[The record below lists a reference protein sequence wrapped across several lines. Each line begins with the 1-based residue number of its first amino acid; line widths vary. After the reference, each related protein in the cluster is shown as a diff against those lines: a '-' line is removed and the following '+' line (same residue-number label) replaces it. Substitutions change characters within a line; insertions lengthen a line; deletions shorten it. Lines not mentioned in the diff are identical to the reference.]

1 MDYSGIVEAAKW
13 KAEQKAKRPTVGSA
27 LGTFANSAVSTYISG
42 KEQEKKSAIEASA
55 EERKTMATFAND
67 LFQNYMPV
75 RTKDI
80 STLTPEEQAQA
91 KQDPTMLYDPIPAE
105 QFPQIFN
112 YMRKQNGQAP
122 AGVTFIPKNYLKA
135 DTNEITVTPGTQAE
149 VDKLNAQMPG
159 YAFKINIAT
168 KIPRSSYNVG
178 LQGANRTSQI
188 NQQGAQAEKLA
199 GVKHGYTMEEIQ
211 ARVAAMKDDK
221 DVQNLNTVIDNSR
234 NAMTSAE
241 KNPNGMPDY
250 LKAKKDMETAAEQLG
265 TKLGIE
271 PSEVVNI
278 VQQGKWLIFPT
289 SKTTPVAMTASEASL
304 YKEAEAIQKG
314 APEYADAQA
323 YIAKMKAKYGI
334 K

>member
-199 GVKHGYTMEEIQ
+199 GVKHGYTMAEIQ
-211 ARVAAMKDDK
+211 ARVAGAKNNQAVAD
-221 DVQNLNTVIDNSR
+221 LNTEIDNNINLIKSSNEGSDTNLRANYALKQASDKLDSLIGVEPGTVVELAKTGAWNKFFGNTEKKVLSTLEKSAAQFLTDNGKPVTAANIKAVID
-234 NAMTSAE
+234 
-241 KNPNGMPDY
+241 
-250 LKAKKDMETAAEQLG
+250 
-265 TKLGIE
+265 
-271 PSEVVNI
+271 
-278 VQQGKWLIFPT
+278 
-289 SKTTPVAMTASEASL
+289 
-304 YKEAEAIQKG
+304 KG
-314 APEYADAQA
+314 LV
-323 YIAKMKAKYGI
+323 K
-334 K
+334 